1 MSLSPTQ
8 QSALEQLWAVT
19 ASDSQASRDR
29 DERLLRDNGWDVEVG
44 QLGSIASSNCAHV

>member
-19 ASDSQASRDR
+19 DSQSTSSRER
-29 DERLLRDNGWDVEVG
+29 DERLLRENGWDVQVSRARA
-44 QLGSIASSNCAHV
+44 QA